1 MDNNIKNSLVL
12 AGSAIAGGYGG
23 SWIAQRV
30 CNAVG
35 CSLGPW
41 GSAIGAVLGAMAGT
55 AVAKSLVDDQ
65 PMIPDFDDAMDAVK
79 EEVSE
84 VVETVAEKV

>member
-1 MDNNIKNSLVL
+1 MDANVKNSLIV

-30 CNAVG
+30 CTAMG

-41 GSAIGAVLGAMAGT
+41 GSAIGAVLGAMATT
-55 AVAKSLVDDQ
+55 AIAKNVLVEEQ
-65 PMIPDFDDAMDAVK
+65 LIPDMAQDAMD
-79 EEVSE
+79 
-84 VVETVAEKV
+84 TVAKEFQEP